1 MYVQKPLGLAF
12 AVGMIAGC
20 LKGGL
25 RAAPMRRRKLA
36 AGDVLFREADGGN
49 ELYIVERGR
58 LEITRRRGDGDG
70 NVRLRVVG
78 EKELVGEMAF
88 FRDSIRT
95 ATATALDATEVIEVQ
110 MDSGRD
116 FLARGPVWMRTL
128 VDTLASRLIEAD
140 LGLAVANRRLGSP
153 GAESD

>member
-1 MYVQKPLGLAF
+1 LYVQKPLKLAF

-36 AGDVLFREADGGN
+36 AGDVLFREGDGGN
-49 ELYIVERGR
+49 ELYIAERGR

-70 NVRLRVVG
+70 GVRLRVVG
-78 EKELVGEMAF
+78 ENELVGEMAF
-88 FRDSIRT
+88 LRDSIRT
-95 ATATALDATEVIEVQ
+95 TTATALDATEVIEVQ
-110 MDSGRD
+110 TDSARD
-116 FLARGPVWMRTL
+116 FLARRPFRMRCSSTHWL
-128 VDTLASRLIEAD
+128 RMIEAD
-140 LGLAVANRRLGSP
+140 LGLAVAHRRLGSP

>member
-1 MYVQKPLGLAF
+1 
-12 AVGMIAGC
+12 MIAGC

-36 AGDVLFREADGGN
+36 AGDVLFREGDGGN
-49 ELYIVERGR
+49 ELYIAERGR

-70 NVRLRVVG
+70 GVRLRVVG

-88 FRDSIRT
+88 FRDSTRTATAT
-95 ATATALDATEVIEVQ
+95 ATATALDATEVVEVQ
-110 MDSGRD
+110 MDSARD
-116 FLARGPVWMRTL
+116 FLARGPVWMRML